1 MGEWSDYFEDFPEE
15 NPANY
20 DDGRYLDPQQ
30 RAERDRIRAI
40 GDNRLQ
46 ARQQNN
52 PNKEISQLIKTA
64 LKNTPR

>member
-20 DDGRYLDPQQ
+20 DDNGRYLDSQQ

-40 GDNRLQ
+40 GDNRLK

-52 PNKEISQLIKTA
+52 PNQEINQLIQSA
-64 LKNTPR
+64 LKK